1 MYNYVC
7 EASNIHIT
15 VDVPAGRI
23 AHITLFLNKEP
34 AISRKYLFDE
44 VDQEKANELV
54 IAFCTLLSEDG
65 LREARFE
72 KEIDA
77 SDFFAESIRSSLKK
91 AYTKLGLLIWE
102 ANC

>member
-1 MYNYVC
+1 MR
-7 EASNIHIT
+7 IT
-15 VDVPAGRI
+15 VDVHAARI
-23 AHITLFLNKEP
+23 AHITLFLNNEP
-34 AISRKYLFDE
+34 VISRKYLFDE
-44 VDQEKANELV
+44 VDQERANELV

-91 AYTKLGLLIWE
+91 VYTKLGLLLWQRE
-102 ANC
+102 